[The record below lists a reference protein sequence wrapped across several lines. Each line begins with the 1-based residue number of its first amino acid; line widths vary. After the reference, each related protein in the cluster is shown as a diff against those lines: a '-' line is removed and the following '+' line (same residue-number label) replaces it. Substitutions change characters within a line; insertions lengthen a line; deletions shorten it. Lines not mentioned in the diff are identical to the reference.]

1 MYSAL
6 WCLFFFFKQKTAYE
20 LRISDWSS
28 DVCSSDLL
36 CRGRL
41 LEHARRRGVR
51 LHDQHT
57 ARALLPS
64 GTQHHRG
71 PCPCRAVRGLWL
83 PGAGLHPAGAALY
96 PAACRVQRTA
106 DADRLLGDERRA
118 GADDLPDRQSVV
130 EGQRVSVRL
139 DIGGPC
145 INKTKQYTDYNIA
158 VR

>member
-83 PGAGLHPAGAALY
+83 PGAGFTLLVLPYIRPPFAFHERLMQTGFWGLKAGKI
-96 PAACRVQRTA
+96 
-106 DADRLLGDERRA
+106 GRA
-118 GADDLPDRQSVV
+118 PVWTSVTNAHT
-130 EGQRVSVRL
+130 L
-139 DIGGPC
+139 
-145 INKTKQYTDYNIA
+145 
-158 VR
+158 